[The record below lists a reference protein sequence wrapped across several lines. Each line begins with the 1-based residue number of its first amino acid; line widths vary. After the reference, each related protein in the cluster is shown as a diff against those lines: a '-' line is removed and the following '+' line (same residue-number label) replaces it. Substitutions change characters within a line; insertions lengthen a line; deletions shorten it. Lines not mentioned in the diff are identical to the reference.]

1 MPYRDDPGVPDLSQA
16 LGMAAG
22 LFSSERDGASASS
35 PPSGGQAAASTP
47 LPSNEELAMR
57 LATLFASAE
66 ADSNRTTASP
76 SASTTGAASNT
87 TSNDP
92 VGQGQNF
99 SLGNLA
105 SILPPLMQALSGR
118 NDLVKP
124 EKLNLVRAIKPYL
137 SDGRS
142 PGVDRAIRMANVA
155 MAAKSALS
163 LLGR

>member
-1 MPYRDDPGVPDLSQA
+1 MPHRDDPGVPDLSQA

-35 PPSGGQAAASTP
+35 PPSGGQPTGSAP

-57 LATLFASAE
+57 LASLLSSAPAESSTASARSVPPSGNE
-66 ADSNRTTASP
+66 T
-76 SASTTGAASNT
+76 SASARN
-87 TSNDP
+87 P
-92 VGQGQNF
+92 GQGQSF
-99 SLGNLA
+99 SLGSLA
-105 SILPPLMQALSGR
+105 AVLPPLMQAFSGR
-118 NDLVKP
+118 SDLVKP

-155 MAAKSALS
+155 LAAKSALS

>member
-35 PPSGGQAAASTP
+35 PPSGGQPGSSAP

-57 LATLFASAE
+57 LASMFSSTS
-66 ADSNRTTASP
+66 SGSGNNTPPPPGNS
-76 SASTTGAASNT
+76 SASGSTDNA
-87 TSNDP
+87 D
-92 VGQGQNF
+92 QGQPF
-99 SLGNLA
+99 GLGSLA
-105 SILPPLMQALSGR
+105 TVLPPLLQALSGR
-118 NDLVKP
+118 SDLVKP

-155 MAAKSALS
+155 LAAKSALS